1 MFVRLSQNGTP
12 PISKSP
18 HNFPF
23 VLFLWSLKQ
32 KKKSAQVYGKIFSN
46 EKKFLCKSLWPWVLP
61 ESDLCLAPPHTSP
74 YSGKAQGQLSM
85 TSTFRLYPPQG
96 YELLIRGSSTNQGSP
111 IYYNLHLK
119 RGRILSKSPLHYTV
133 LYIYHLY
140 MVSRARRLASS
151 WSR

>member
-1 MFVRLSQNGTP
+1 
-12 PISKSP
+12 
-18 HNFPF
+18 
-23 VLFLWSLKQ
+23 
-32 KKKSAQVYGKIFSN
+32 
-46 EKKFLCKSLWPWVLP
+46 
-61 ESDLCLAPPHTSP
+61 
-74 YSGKAQGQLSM
+74 M